1 MALSKSFF
9 PLHTIV
15 YDRYAVLR
23 RHINAAIT
31 RLEARHKKHISV
43 YGRGNERRLTG
54 RHETA
59 SVSEA
64 LTCHKDLHRP
74 ICLW

>member
-9 PLHTIV
+9 QLPAII
-15 YDRYAVLR
+15 YDRYDVLHR
-23 RHINAAIT
+23 YINAAIT

-43 YGRGNERRLTG
+43 YGKGNERRLTG

-59 SVSEA
+59 SVSEV
-64 LTCHKDLHRP
+64 LTYHKYLHRG
-74 ICLW
+74 ICL